1 MSRRGRFRAS
11 TARTNLAEAR
21 GRPNL
26 RVETNALA
34 SRLLFEGRRCT
45 GVAFRR
51 DGVETVVR
59 AAREVILSG
68 GAINSPHLL
77 HLSGIGPAE
86 HVRGL
91 GVAPVH
97 DLPGVG
103 AKLIDQDR
111 KSTRLNPS

>member
-26 RVETNALA
+26 RVETHALA

-91 GVAPVH
+91 GRPATRR
-97 DLPGVG
+97 LGNGGV
-103 AKLIDQDR
+103 
-111 KSTRLNPS
+111 STYS